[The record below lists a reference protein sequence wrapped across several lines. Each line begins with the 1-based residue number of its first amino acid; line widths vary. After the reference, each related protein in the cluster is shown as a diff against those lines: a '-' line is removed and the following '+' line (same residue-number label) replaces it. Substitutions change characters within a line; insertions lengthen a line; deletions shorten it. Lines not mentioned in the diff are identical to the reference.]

1 MTMRCD
7 VQATEDTEGTERRLI
22 TASSVGAVSSL
33 ATSMRRLSYHLV
45 ASTIAALFVVPLLWA
60 TLASLRM
67 PGLPPPQG
75 LSWLADPLTLGNYR
89 RIFDLLP
96 LGSYLLNSI
105 IVACVS
111 VLLTLIIASW
121 AGFAMARLPGPV
133 RGRLVILAVLLRLV
147 PLPILWLARFILFSR
162 LQINDTLWA
171 LIAPAWMGTSPFY
184 VLLFYWAFRRV
195 PGDLFDAARLE
206 GASVLQSWAL
216 VAMPMVRP
224 TAASVVVLSFM
235 HYWSDFINPLIY
247 LKSERNYTLAVGLRT
262 LQQLDLTNWPLL
274 MAGAVVMML
283 PMLLLFL
290 LAQRAFW
297 VAGGVGSRQ

>member
-1 MTMRCD
+1 M
-7 VQATEDTEGTERRLI
+7 
-22 TASSVGAVSSL
+22 
-33 ATSMRRLSYHLV
+33 ATSLRRFSYHLL
-45 ASTIAALFVVPLLWA
+45 ASMIAALFVVPLLWA
-60 TLASLRM
+60 ALASLRR

-75 LSWLADPLTLGNYR
+75 LNWLADPLTFGNYQ
-89 RIFDLLP
+89 RIFALLP

-121 AGFAMARLPGPV
+121 AGFAMARLPEPL

-147 PLPILWLARFILFSR
+147 PLPILWLTRFILFSR
-162 LQINDTLWA
+162 LQINDTLLA

-184 VLLFYWAFRRV
+184 VLLFYWAFRRI
-195 PGDLFDAARLE
+195 PNDMFDAARLE

-224 TAASVVVLSFM
+224 TTASVVVLSFM

-247 LKSERNYTLAVGLRT
+247 LKSERNYTFAIGLRM

-283 PMLLLFL
+283 PVLLLFL
-290 LAQRAFW
+290 LTQRAFW
-297 VAGGVGSRQ
+297 VTGGVGSRQ